1 MDHEWQGCHHLFSG
15 IRCILTV
22 ICQKWIQIY
31 ANVDCWAF
39 TLSFRN
45 LINDFYRSSSCSFQ
59 KHKTHVADFDN
70 CLPKNLRR
78 LIYTHHLE
86 LMKLLGSN
94 GSIVVPLYPPLG
106 LIILPFL
113 DRSREW
119 LIHCSAPSSSG
130 LLVENNVTKM
140 KNCERLPQC
149 FIWFGLHESYLKH
162 LMFLCSWRSLG

>member
-1 MDHEWQGCHHLFSG
+1 MYLHVVDQVLLLISTNDLVMDHEWQGCHHLFSG

-22 ICQKWIQIY
+22 ICQKWIWIC

-45 LINDFYRSSSCSFQ
+45 LRNDFYRSSSCSFQ
-59 KHKTHVADFDN
+59 KLKTHVADFDN

-86 LMKLLGSN
+86 LMLLLGSN
-94 GSIVVPLYPPLG
+94 GSLVVPLYPSLG
-106 LIILPFL
+106 LVILPFL

-119 LIHCSAPSSSG
+119 LIHCSVHTFVHQG
-130 LLVENNVTKM
+130 
-140 KNCERLPQC
+140 C
-149 FIWFGLHESYLKH
+149 
-162 LMFLCSWRSLG
+162 